1 MDVLLWKCMTDR
13 LLSDV
18 CLQLNLFHHFLP
30 LCQLQQ
36 ISTRCILSEMS
47 AILND
52 WSQPY
57 PRKNWSKLSWLLKSY
72 FKTLSE
78 TRVNLK
84 YWSKRLLL
92 NRKTHFITTVCPL
105 PPRDFILVIMCFFCL
120 KVIWTL
126 DCITIQFFESHN
138 KPSHS
143 MDFAGGN
150 MNFSWLINK
159 PIDIQN
165 LTLLCQHRSFK

>member
-92 NRKTHFITTVCPL
+92 NRKTHFITTVCPPSSPWFYFGDYVFL
-105 PPRDFILVIMCFFCL
+105 L
-120 KVIWTL
+120 
-126 DCITIQFFESHN
+126 FES
-138 KPSHS
+138 
-143 MDFAGGN
+143 N
-150 MNFSWLINK
+150 MNTGLYKNSIFRV
-159 PIDIQN
+159 PQ
-165 LTLLCQHRSFK
+165 